1 MSGRTAFAG
10 GPVQAKTTVFFLHF
24 LGGSARAW
32 TGIEERLRGHAR
44 CVSID
49 LPGFGSNQ
57 GSTGYSV
64 GEMADAVALSVRK
77 QAPANWSIVGHSMGA
92 KIAAVV
98 ARRAEDGE
106 DGLGGLAR
114 IVLVAGSPPSP
125 EPMDEEQRA
134 EMLGWFNGD
143 KGKSRAEAH
152 GYIEQNISRELPPDD
167 HSQAVADVLSARP
180 ASWRNWLD
188 HGSKEDWSDR
198 VGVLQTPALV
208 IAGEDD
214 LHLGPEGQSK
224 FTLPHYAEVRLVTLP
239 GAKHL
244 LPYEQPDEIAR
255 LIAEHIQ

>member
-1 MSGRTAFAG
+1 M
-10 GPVQAKTTVFFLHF
+10 QAKTTIFFLHF
-24 LGGSARAW
+24 LGGSARSWARV
-32 TGIEERLRGHAR
+32 EKRLSGHAR

-49 LPGFGSNQ
+49 LPGFGSDQ
-57 GSTGYSV
+57 ASTGCSV

-77 QAPANWSIVGHSMGA
+77 QAPADWSIVGHSMGA
-92 KIAAVV
+92 KVAAVV

-106 DGLGGLAR
+106 VGLGGLAR

-125 EPMDEEQRA
+125 EPMDERQRA
-134 EMLGWFNGD
+134 EMLGWFQGD
-143 KGKSRAEAH
+143 RENSRAEAD
-152 GYIEQNISRELPPDD
+152 GYIEQNISRALSPGS
-167 HSQAVADVLSARP
+167 HSQAVDDVLRAHP
-180 ASWRNWLD
+180 ASWRHWLD

-198 VGVLQTPALV
+198 VGVLRTPALV

-214 LHLGPEGQSK
+214 VQLGPDGQRK

-255 LIAEHIQ
+255 LIAEHTQ